1 MEEFRWKSDKD
12 RIQREQDAITKP
24 ELTKRE
30 AERKLAEQKKGDAF
44 NGKQR

>member
-24 ELTKRE
+24 ILDKRE
-30 AERKLAEQKKGDAF
+30 ALRKLEEDKKSKKKAP
-44 NGKQR
+44 R